1 MGETIL
7 NDPNSTNLLS
17 CHLFFL
23 PFSEK
28 GNDSGGLDR
37 REFLQAYT
45 IMSAL
50 IFALLAIELI
60 AFSLLQ
66 F

>member
-7 NDPNSTNLLS
+7 NDPNSTTSSS

-23 PFSEK
+23 PFSEN
-28 GNDSGGLDR
+28 GNYSGGLDR

-50 IFALLAIELI
+50 IFSLLAIELI
-60 AFSLLQ
+60 AFSVLQ